1 MIRIHE
7 ITDQVLHYNP
17 QADVDLIRKA
27 YVFSAKVHR
36 GQTRLS
42 GEPYL
47 IHPLEV
53 AGLLTQLRMDA
64 TTIACG
70 LLHDTLEDTL
80 TTREELLELFGKD
93 ITEMVDGVTKIS
105 KVSFGSKKSSQA
117 ETFRKMILAM
127 AKDLRVILVKLAD
140 RVHNI
145 RTLEFLSNLKQNEMA
160 QETMDVY
167 APLAGRLGIYWMK
180 TELEDLSFKYSRP
193 NIYYRISEQLAQGR
207 KERER
212 YIEEVIRVV
221 NRRLAE
227 NRITAQVNGRMK
239 NIYSIYRKMETQGI
253 EFEQVHDLIA
263 FRIITSTIK
272 ECYEILGLIHSL
284 WKPVPGKIKDYIAMP
299 KAILYQSLHTTVIG
313 PYGERVEIQIR
324 TEEMHRVAEEG
335 VAAHWRYKETGEIT
349 EKDGQKFAWLRQL
362 LEWQK
367 ELVDPSEFMESVRV
381 DLFPDEVYVFTPKG
395 DVREFPRGATPVDF
409 AYSIHTELGNT
420 CVGAKANG
428 RIVPLTYK
436 MQNGDRVEILT
447 QSGHRPSKDWL
458 KFVRT
463 SQARNKI
470 RQFIRRVEMTE
481 SQLLG
486 QKLLEREISHLG
498 QNLGRLEKQGK
509 LEAAAK
515 ALNYKDVP
523 SLLAGIGYGKTSAL
537 KAVGHLIP
545 EDKKAEETAAPAR
558 PRPESQAVSSAVS
571 LKGVGNVFVRFAKCC
586 HPIPGDPILGFITRG
601 RGVTIHSHDCPRV
614 LDSDP
619 ERRVEVNWDAGPGE
633 ILTVRIRVLC
643 VDEPGLLAAISR
655 SISAEKVNIQKATIR
670 SIPDRKASG
679 TFEIQVEGTAQLNAV
694 IKSIEKLEGVIS
706 VGRDR
711 R

>member
-64 TTIACG
+64 ITIACG
-70 LLHDTLEDTL
+70 LLHDILEDTL

-93 ITEMVDGVTKIS
+93 ITEMVDAVTKIG

-127 AKDLRVILVKLAD
+127 SKDLRVILVKLAD

-145 RTLEFLSNLKQNEMA
+145 RTLEFLPNLKQNEMA

-167 APLAGRLGIYWMK
+167 APLASRLGIYWMK

-193 NIYYRISEQLAQGR
+193 NIYYRISEQLASGR

-212 YIEEVIRVV
+212 YIEEVIRIV

-299 KAILYQSLHTTVIG
+299 KANLYQSLHTTVIG
-313 PYGERVEIQIR
+313 PYGERVEMQIR

-428 RIVPLTYK
+428 RIVPLTYE
-436 MQNGDRVEILT
+436 MQNGDRLEILT

-515 ALNYKDVP
+515 ALNYKDIP

-619 ERRVEVNWDAGPGE
+619 ERRVEVNWDAGTGE